1 MGRKGIINFIEAIV
15 VIAALFIAFAVL
27 FPDISFKN
35 RWSDATTILSSRDL
49 ILTMDRLNM
58 IYTNSFDANSLQSFL
73 DSSIPVNRSSLLAW
87 VVVEGTVKSSIIVAC
102 NCSNQQIQNLNYW
115 MSGLKMN
122 GRYINISFIPSTLDS
137 IVPSDALLIWNNIK
151 LDSYLANFLNYLRN
165 GGGIVEINDFS
176 DASQTGTVQQ
186 QIFGLTYIG
195 GKSFNNQGYADH
207 FSRKPNNSTDSMYE
221 PYKYFFHIPVP
232 LKVSET
238 VPSFPLET
246 GMLQPACNS
255 LKGHGNFIF
264 NDTAYDFWMCN
275 STTVYFDTD
284 HNGSADTAV
293 RTGAAFKIFG
303 YNFTLQYIDIV
314 NSIPYQVGVSFGYDY
329 QFQDFLMNASSAPGV
344 CPSGN
349 GWNPYYYDQL
359 NTVDYNPEKIIFNAS
374 FRSGQFIDLPAVITN
389 NTDGRAVWIA
399 DFTNDLNSTCKG
411 IAAVGDDEK
420 LLLASLL
427 LWGAGKETFSPSPV
441 AVKNGFVTKYVNVQN
456 LDTYEV
462 YNFNFGLASPFGS

>member
-15 VIAALFIAFAVL
+15 VIVALFIAFAVL

-73 DSSIPVNRSSLLAW
+73 DSAIPVNRSSLLAW
-87 VVVEGTVKSSIIVAC
+87 VVIEGTVKSSIVVAC
-102 NCSNQQIQNLNYW
+102 NCSNPQIQNLNYW

-122 GRYINISFIPSTLDS
+122 GRYINITFIPSTLDN
-137 IVPSDALLIWNNIK
+137 IVPSDALLIWNNVK

-165 GGGIVEINDFS
+165 GGGIVEINDF
-176 DASQTGTVQQ
+176 DISQTGTVQK
-186 QIFGLTYIG
+186 QIFGLIYAG
-195 GKSFNNQGYADH
+195 GKSFNNQAYADH
-207 FSRKPNNSTDSMYE
+207 FSHKPNNSTDIMYE

-232 LKVSET
+232 LKASET
-238 VPSFPLET
+238 VSSFPLEA
-246 GMLQPACNS
+246 GMQQPVCNS
-255 LKGHGNFIF
+255 LKGHGKFIF

-284 HNGSADTAV
+284 HNASADTAV
-293 RTGAAFKIFG
+293 RTGVGFKIFG

-314 NSIPYQVGVSFGYDY
+314 NSIPYQIGVSFGYDY

-344 CPSGN
+344 CPSGS

-359 NTVDYNPEKIIFNAS
+359 NTVDYSPEKIIFNAS
-374 FRSGQFIDLPAVITN
+374 FRSGQFIDLPTIITN
-389 NTDGRAVWIA
+389 NTGGRAAWIA

-441 AVKNGFVTKYVNVQN
+441 TVKNGFITKYVNVQN

-462 YNFNFGLASPFGS
+462 YNFNFGLGSPFGS